1 MKLPAFKKP
10 IIKHCIKILAILINI
25 KYNNKEYTEQNY
37 SLVISSTYKKNIK
50 QRVNTYR
57 DNECL
62 LLKE

>member
-37 SLVISSTYKKNIK
+37 SLVISSTYKKISNNALIHIEIMS
-50 QRVNTYR
+50 VYY
-57 DNECL
+57 
-62 LLKE
+62 